1 MQELIVNNKPAVV
14 EVNFEELRE
23 SLERDL
29 EKYRVVVTAETV
41 KDAKTLATEL
51 RKTKKVIADR
61 RKAEVAKASEPV
73 KAFDEQMK
81 QLEKM
86 IDAGVDD
93 LKVQVDRFEDETR
106 EQVREKLTALRS
118 ELWSD
123 FAVEQEFQRAELD
136 DLVIVSNLTQKGN
149 LTAKAR
155 DDIKAR
161 VQADKGLQDQ
171 TRLRLAELESESY
184 RAGLAAPLSRDHVEH
199 FLFADDERYRSELDR
214 ILEAE
219 VRRQE
224 QAEQRERDRI
234 ERQRVAE
241 ERAERERQERQER
254 EEAER
259 LRRESIQREKDNEA
273 ELARAGAHVREE
285 LLRRQ
290 DQAAGNGREN
300 QEGEAEVPRN
310 LEELE
315 AKQPSENT
323 RPADDA
329 RKVSVT
335 VECLF
340 DIDVPVQV
348 TDEQIE
354 GQLRAQMAEAGF
366 QSKPRIRVLRNAQ

>member
-1 MQELIVNNKPAVV
+1 MQEVIEVKNTPAVL
-14 EVNFEELRE
+14 EVNFEDLRE

-29 EKYRVVVTAETV
+29 EKYRVVVTADTV
-41 KDAKTLATEL
+41 KDAKALATEL
-51 RKTKKVIADR
+51 RKTKKVIDDR

-73 KAFDEQMK
+73 KAFDDRMK
-81 QLEKM
+81 ELIKM
-86 IDAGVDD
+86 IDSGVAD

-106 EQVREKLTALRS
+106 EKVLEKVYALRA

-123 FAVEQEFQRAELD
+123 FAIDPEFQRAKVE
-136 DLVIVSNLTQKGN
+136 DLAIVSNLTQKGN
-149 LTAKAR
+149 LAAKAR
-155 DDIKAR
+155 DEVKAR

-184 RAGLAAPLSRDHVEH
+184 RHGLAAPLTRDHVEH
-199 FLFADDERYRSELDR
+199 FLFAEEDRYRSELSR
-214 ILEAE
+214 ILDAE
-219 VRRQE
+219 VNRQA
-224 QAEQRERDRI
+224 QAEQRERDRL
-234 ERQRVAE
+234 ERQRAAE
-241 ERAERERQERQER
+241 ERVARERQERQER

-273 ELARAGAHVREE
+273 GLARSAADVREE
-285 LLRRQ
+285 LNRRR

-315 AKQPSENT
+315 AIQPSQNMIRANEPRKT
-323 RPADDA
+323 R
-329 RKVSVT
+329 VT

-354 GQLRAQMAEAGF
+354 AQLRAQMAEAGF
-366 QSKPRIRVLRNAQ
+366 RSKPRIRVVRN

>member
-29 EKYRVVVTAETV
+29 EKYRVVVTSETV

-93 LKVQVDRFEDETR
+93 LKAQVDRFEDETR
-106 EQVREKLTALRS
+106 ETVREKLQALRS

-123 FAVEQEFQRAELD
+123 FAVEPEFQRAELE
-136 DLVIVSNLTQKGN
+136 DLVILSNLTPKGN
-149 LTAKAR
+149 LTSKAR
-155 DDIKAR
+155 DDMKAR
-161 VQADKGLQDQ
+161 IQADKGLQDQ

-199 FLFADDERYRSELDR
+199 FLFADEERYRSELAR

-224 QAEQRERDRI
+224 QAEQRERDRL
-234 ERQRVAE
+234 ERQRQAE
-241 ERAERERQERQER
+241 ERAERERQERQEQ
-254 EEAER
+254 EEA
-259 LRRESIQREKDNEA
+259 RRIAREKTPREA
-273 ELARAGAHVREE
+273 S
-285 LLRRQ
+285 
-290 DQAAGNGREN
+290 GNGREN

-315 AKQPSENT
+315 ANQPSENT

-340 DIDVPVQV
+340 DIDVPHQV

-354 GQLRAQMAEAGF
+354 NQLRAQMAEAGF
-366 QSKPRIRVLRNAQ
+366 QSTPRIRVLRYPN